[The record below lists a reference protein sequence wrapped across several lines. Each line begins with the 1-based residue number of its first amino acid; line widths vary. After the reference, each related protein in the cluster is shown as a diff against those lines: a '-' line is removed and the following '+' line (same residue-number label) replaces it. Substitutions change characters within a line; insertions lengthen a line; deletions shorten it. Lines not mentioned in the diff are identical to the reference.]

1 MAVLHRNALSV
12 LVKVQRNQATALFHS
27 LNQKQFSR
35 YMFFTIDFILIDF
48 FFTVISKPYVLFL
61 KCILHTNLT
70 IFIDHSIVFGYFHYL
85 RFDYQ

>member
-48 FFTVISKPYVLFL
+48 FLL
-61 KCILHTNLT
+61 L
-70 IFIDHSIVFGYFHYL
+70 
-85 RFDYQ
+85 